1 MSKYFENFQLSFC
14 YLFLAEFH
22 YGLKA
27 DVGFPSFK
35 CVKVWFMA
43 QNVVCLDVCVSL
55 RRMYILLLLD
65 KVVYRCL

>member
-35 CVKVWFMA
+35 CVKV
-43 QNVVCLDVCVSL
+43 
-55 RRMYILLLLD
+55 
-65 KVVYRCL
+65 